1 MGVPVLWGCGA
12 HVALLSF
19 LGGRHM
25 ARVRLGQMLLDEGR
39 ISEIQLKSAVA
50 HQDRWNTR
58 IGEALVAL
66 GYLSERVM
74 LSALARQLAVPLVEL
89 GDRRIPRAVLNLVPL
104 SIIRRRHLIPL
115 GLLQQDHHRG
125 PLLVAVSDPSDLASL
140 DEVAFAA
147 GFPVKAVL
155 ASQADVDRAIDRH
168 FEGLAAGQPRALDL
182 PPDPGPITLIKRG
195 QKN

>member
-1 MGVPVLWGCGA
+1 
-12 HVALLSF
+12 
-19 LGGRHM
+19 M
-25 ARVRLGQMLLDEGR
+25 ARVRLGQMLLDEGC
-39 ISEIQLKSAVA
+39 ISEVQLKSAIA

-66 GYLSERVM
+66 GYLSERTM
-74 LSALARQLAVPLVEL
+74 LAALARQLGVPYVEL

-104 SIIRRRHLIPL
+104 AIIRRRHLIPL
-115 GLLQQDHHRG
+115 GLLQQAHHRG
-125 PLLVAVSDPSDLASL
+125 PLLVAVSDPSDLGSL

-155 ASQADVDRAIDRH
+155 ASQADVDRTIDRH
-168 FEGLAAGQPRALDL
+168 FEGLAAGKPRALDL

>member
-1 MGVPVLWGCGA
+1 
-12 HVALLSF
+12 
-19 LGGRHM
+19 M
-25 ARVRLGQMLLDEGR
+25 ARARLGQMLLDAGC
-39 ISEIQLKSAVA
+39 INQVQLNSAIA

-66 GYLSERVM
+66 GYLSERTM
-74 LSALARQLAVPLVEL
+74 LATLAQQLGVPYVEL
-89 GDRRIPRAVLNLVPL
+89 GDRRIPRAVLDLVPL
-104 SIIRRRHLIPL
+104 SIIRRRHLVPL
-115 GLLQQDHHRG
+115 GLLQQAHHRG
-125 PLLVAVSDPSDLASL
+125 PLLVAVSDPADLSSL

-155 ASQADVDRAIDRH
+155 ASQADVDQTIHRH
-168 FEGLAAGQPRALDL
+168 FEGLHTSHPRALDL

>member
-1 MGVPVLWGCGA
+1 
-12 HVALLSF
+12 
-19 LGGRHM
+19 M
-25 ARVRLGQMLLDEGR
+25 ARVRLGQMLLDSGC
-39 ISEIQLKSAVA
+39 ISQMQLNSAIA

-66 GYLSERVM
+66 GYVPERTM
-74 LSALARQLAVPLVEL
+74 LVALARQLGVPYVEL
-89 GDRRIPRAVLNLVPL
+89 GDRRIPRAVLDLVPL
-104 SIIRRRHLIPL
+104 AIIRRRHLVPL
-115 GLLQQDHHRG
+115 GLLQQGHRRG
-125 PLLVAVSDPSDLASL
+125 PLLVAVSDPSDLGSL

-155 ASQADVDRAIDRH
+155 ASQADVDRTIDRH